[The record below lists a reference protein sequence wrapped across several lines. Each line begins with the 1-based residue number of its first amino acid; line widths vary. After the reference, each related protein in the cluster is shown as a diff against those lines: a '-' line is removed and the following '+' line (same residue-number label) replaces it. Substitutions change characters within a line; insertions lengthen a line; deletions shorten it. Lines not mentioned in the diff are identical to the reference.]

1 MTTSTIHV
9 IVNAVVVAKLTYMPR
24 HRGAALRRPRIV
36 NDWKRSFVAASLVD
50 FAFLIKMSLEDL
62 VTDADDKLFNL
73 ILHSNTMFYTIYFL
87 VVQILIIILGEGV
100 ITLC

>member
-1 MTTSTIHV
+1 MPSSLRSSPICRV
-9 IVNAVVVAKLTYMPR
+9 IVVRPYDG
-24 HRGAALRRPRIV
+24 RGSSTTGSGHSSV
-36 NDWKRSFVAASLVD
+36 VD